1 MHVQDLDA
9 DVHAVRQERI
19 SELGKCFILRGTEV
33 EREDSGA
40 FMSHIFVKFPSPV
53 LKSFSQQ
60 ICTPELK

>member
-1 MHVQDLDA
+1 MSTLFG
-9 DVHAVRQERI
+9 QERI
-19 SELGKCFILRGTEV
+19 SELGKCFILREV
-33 EREDSGA
+33 ERDDSGA